1 MLQGYSL
8 TINNKR
14 MQSAICFIPQYFLLM
29 LRIFHYALQWGDFSG
44 IGIKLE
50 YFADKIWLI
59 SSECVHLPTEQNS
72 RISDIALTLSNEC
85 GLSTYHNADY
95 HVAH

>member
-1 MLQGYSL
+1 
-8 TINNKR
+8 
-14 MQSAICFIPQYFLLM
+14 MQSAICFIPQYFLLI
-29 LRIFHYALQWGDFSG
+29 LRIFHYVLQWGDFSE

-72 RISDIALTLSNEC
+72 RISDITLTLSNEIVY
-85 GLSTYHNADY
+85 STYHSADY
-95 HVAH
+95 RVVH

>member
-1 MLQGYSL
+1 MLSSVIL
-8 TINNKR
+8 INF
-14 MQSAICFIPQYFLLM
+14 ALACLICE
-29 LRIFHYALQWGDFSG
+29 

-59 SSECVHLPTEQNS
+59 HSECVYLPTEQNS
-72 RISDIALTLSNEC
+72 RISDIALTLSNES

-95 HVAH
+95 RVVH

>member
-29 LRIFHYALQWGDFSG
+29 FRIFLYVLQWGDFDE
-44 IGIKLE
+44 IGIKFE

-59 SSECVHLPTEQNS
+59 SSECV
-72 RISDIALTLSNEC
+72 TLMR
-85 GLSTYHNADY
+85 
-95 HVAH
+95 V

>member
-1 MLQGYSL
+1 MLQGSSL

-29 LRIFHYALQWGDFSG
+29 FRIFHYVPQWGDFDE

-59 SSECVHLPTEQNS
+59 SSECVTLHAKLLGEDLLTVG
-72 RISDIALTLSNEC
+72 SDSN
-85 GLSTYHNADY
+85 L
-95 HVAH
+95 